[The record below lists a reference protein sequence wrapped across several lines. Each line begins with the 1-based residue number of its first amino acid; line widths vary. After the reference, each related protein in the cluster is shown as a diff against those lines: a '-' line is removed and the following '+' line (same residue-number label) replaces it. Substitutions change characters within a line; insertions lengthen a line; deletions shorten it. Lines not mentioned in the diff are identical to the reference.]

1 MTKKRLLFSLLGLTA
16 AAALVW
22 FGGPLLAIGGHA
34 VLDGEIARLVVIL
47 VLVMAWTLVVLRRA
61 LVAKKADEQIA
72 RGIGAATEPK
82 AASLEQ
88 YDATKPLEEQ
98 VVVLEERFRE
108 AVDVL
113 RSSRKQG
120 ATNLY
125 ELPWYVII
133 GPPGAG
139 KTTVLENSGLRFP
152 LAERFGAGALRG
164 VGGTRNCDWW
174 FADEAVLLDTAGR
187 YVTQDSDEAVDST
200 AWTTFLALLKRY
212 RRRRPINGVLVA
224 ISLADV
230 ITQDA
235 AERERHVSAIR
246 QRIQELNTSLGLRFP
261 VYLMFTKSDL
271 VAGFTD
277 FFDELTKEERGQVW
291 GTTFKAEEADPG
303 TAFAREYEALIGRL
317 NGRLLTRLHQ
327 ESDPGR
333 RCLLY
338 GFPQQLATLKESIA
352 GFVEEIAH
360 ATRYDASPW
369 IRGVYFTSGTQE
381 GAPIDRLMGSIARTF
396 GLDSRSVA
404 ASGAGRSYFISDLL
418 QRVIFP
424 EAELVGTNRRL
435 ERRRMWLH
443 AFAYGTAACTI
454 VATVAAWTL
463 SYARNQTAIGR
474 VQERTGAYE
483 ALAKKPLSPGATFDE
498 ILPRLDALR
507 AIADVYRDEETA
519 RRAFWEFGIYQGD
532 RLGMAAG
539 QAYLRELNRV
549 FAPRVA
555 NSIAEH
561 LRLAGRDTDR
571 QYAALKAYV
580 MLAQTQHLEPAFLK
594 AWMQIDWERNSARE
608 PEMPKRLSA
617 HLDAMLTG
625 GIEPV
630 ALDQDLIKETR
641 LALNRLPMA
650 QLVYGRLRRDALA
663 SDDYA
668 LLPRDLLGPAGVK
681 VFTSRS
687 GGALERR
694 VPGLFTYRGYY
705 EVFVPRSKRLAE
717 AMRSESWV
725 VDNDRSQLSATE
737 LARLNEEV
745 YALYLADYV
754 RLWQELLMDLQV
766 ASFQSPAHGIEVL
779 ALVSGRNSAL
789 RTVLQAVTQNTTL
802 TQLPGPAGNLAD
814 KISDKL
820 DGPVQKAK
828 QELSG
833 LLGANSGSPKA
844 ERLAFVPG
852 ADVESKFA
860 DIAALTRIDKGGA
873 APIDTII
880 DQLAKL
886 YAELDSASAT
896 DPSNS
901 ANKEEG
907 AAARRLKE
915 LAVAQPQ
922 PVKDWL
928 LQLAG
933 NAAQSVDRKQKDA
946 AQQKRAE
953 DKKTLL
959 EKINAVWSA
968 EVLPFCS
975 EAVAS
980 RYPIDKLSSAEA
992 TPKDF
997 GRLFAPGGLIDAFV
1011 KDNLKPYID
1020 TTARPWKWR
1029 TAGEIDIGASNDALR
1044 QIEIAATIRDAY
1056 FRDGAQ
1062 VPAVEFGLKP
1072 ILLDKAAKQFALDI
1086 GDQKFAYQHAA
1097 KPIQTAR
1104 WPAPSGALEVSA
1116 TFEGAEGKTES
1127 HTKEGPWALFRL
1139 LDEAKIDK
1147 VTADRLVATFRTE
1160 NHSAQYEIRAASVAN
1175 PFQQD
1180 AIGRFRCPKKF

>member
-1 MTKKRLLFSLLGLTA
+1 MTKKRLFLSLLGLTA

-22 FGGPLLAIGGHA
+22 FGGPLLAIGGRA

-47 VLVMAWTLVVLRRA
+47 VFVMTWTLVVLRRA
-61 LVAKKADEQIA
+61 LVAKKTDEQIA
-72 RGIGAATEPK
+72 RGIGAATESK
-82 AASLEQ
+82 AISSDQ
-88 YDATKPLEEQ
+88 YDATKPLHEQ
-98 VVVLEERFRE
+98 VGILEERFRE

-113 RSSRKQG
+113 RSSRKSG

-139 KTTVLENSGLRFP
+139 KTTVLANSGLRFP
-152 LAERFGAGALRG
+152 LAERFGTSPLRG

-187 YVTQDSDEAVDST
+187 YVTQDSDEAVDSA
-200 AWTTFLALLKRY
+200 AWGAFLALLKRY

-230 ITQDA
+230 ITQDS
-235 AERERHVSAIR
+235 AERELHVRAIR
-246 QRIQELNTSLGLRFP
+246 QRIQEINISLGLRFP

-277 FFDELTKEERGQVW
+277 FFDDLTKEERGQVW
-291 GTTFKAEEADPG
+291 GTTFEPDEADPG

-317 NGRLLTRLHQ
+317 NGRLLSRLHQ
-327 ESDPGR
+327 EGDSGR
-333 RCLLY
+333 RGVLY
-338 GFPQQLATLKESIA
+338 GFPQQLATLKESIV

-360 ATRYDASPW
+360 ATRYDDRPW
-369 IRGVYFTSGTQE
+369 VRGVYFTSGTQE
-381 GAPIDRLMGSIARTF
+381 GTPIDRLMGSIARTC
-396 GLDSRSVA
+396 GLDSRRLTA
-404 ASGAGRSYFISDLL
+404 NGAGRSYFISDLL

-443 AFAYGTAACTI
+443 AFVYGTAACTI
-454 VATVAAWTL
+454 VATVAAWAA

-474 VQERTGAYE
+474 VQERADAYE

-498 ILPRLDALR
+498 LLPRLDALR
-507 AIADVYRDEETA
+507 AITDVYRDDAAA

-555 NSIAEH
+555 TRIAEH

-580 MLAQTQHLEPAFLK
+580 MLAQPQHLEPAFLE
-594 AWMQIDWERNSARE
+594 AWMQIDWDRDFARE
-608 PEMPKRLSA
+608 PEKAKRLSA
-617 HLDAMLTG
+617 HLDAMLSG

-630 ALDQDLIKETR
+630 SLDQELIKETR
-641 LALNRLPMA
+641 LGLNRLPLA

-663 SDDYA
+663 ADDNA
-668 LLPRDLLGPAGVK
+668 LLLRDLLGPAGVK
-681 VFTSRS
+681 VFTSRN
-687 GGALERR
+687 GVAHERR
-694 VPGLFTYRGYY
+694 VPGLYTYRGYY
-705 EVFVPRSKRLAE
+705 EVFLPRSKRLAE
-717 AMRSESWV
+717 TMRSESWV
-725 VDNDRSQLSATE
+725 VDNDRSQLSAIE

-745 YALYLADYV
+745 NALYFADYV
-754 RLWQELLMDLQV
+754 QLWQGLLMDLQV
-766 ASFQSPAHGIEVL
+766 ASFQSPAHGLEVL

-789 RTVLQAVTQNTTL
+789 RTVLQAVNQNTAL
-802 TQLPGPAGNLAD
+802 TQLPGAAGKLAD
-814 KISDKL
+814 KL
-820 DGPVQKAK
+820 EGPLQKAK

-833 LLGANSGSPKA
+833 LLGSNGGSPKA
-844 ERLAFVPG
+844 ERLALVPG
-852 ADVESKFA
+852 AEVESKFA
-860 DIAALTRIDKGGA
+860 DLAALIRVDKGGA
-873 APIDTII
+873 APIDAII

-896 DPSNS
+896 EPSNS
-901 ANKEEG
+901 ANKEDG
-907 AAARRLKE
+907 VAARHIRE

-933 NAAQSVDRKQKDA
+933 NAAQSADKKQKDA
-946 AQQKRAE
+946 AQKKRAE

-959 EKINAVWSA
+959 EKINAAWSA
-968 EVLPFCS
+968 EVLPFCN

-1011 KDNLKPYID
+1011 KDNLKPLID

-1029 TAGEIDIGASNDALR
+1029 TAGEIDIGASNEALH

-1072 ILLDKAAKQFALDI
+1072 ILLDKAAKQFTLDI
-1086 GDQKFAYQHAA
+1086 GGQKFAYQHNAQ
-1097 KPIQTAR
+1097 PLQSAR

-1116 TFEGAEGKTES
+1116 TFEGVEGKTES
-1127 HTKEGPWALFRL
+1127 RTKEGPWALFRL

-1160 NHSAQYEIRAASVAN
+1160 SHSAQYEIRAASVAN

-1180 AIGRFRCPKKF
+1180 AIERFRCPKKF